1 MRERRDF
8 SGGPEAGAL
17 TSSMQLVGG
26 CRVCGKKK
34 TNRDIKKQAVCG
46 EFNKDFYKKKKNE
59 GKEIFKEI
67 IAENF
72 PGLLKVISYLVTVD
86 N

>member
-46 EFNKDFYKKKKNE
+46 EFNKDFYKKKKMRE
-59 GKEIFKEI
+59 RKDSK
-67 IAENF
+67 
-72 PGLLKVISYLVTVD
+72 K
-86 N
+86 